1 LIYNPSMKKLL
12 LLLLLSLGLIG
23 CSSTAPEKVDVGS
36 ESYDWKKWN
45 CYDRFNGYYL
55 LSVGYIPELSDSR
68 GILFLKDSESGIDTI
83 HTLKGVRHYWNWEKY
98 QIVIDSDGTGRF
110 WDFTG
115 AKSGEERLS
124 KEVYEC
130 YN

>member
-1 LIYNPSMKKLL
+1 M
-12 LLLLLSLGLIG
+12 
-23 CSSTAPEKVDVGS
+23 
-36 ESYDWKKWN
+36 
-45 CYDRFNGYYL
+45 
-55 LSVGYIPELSDSR
+55 SVGYIPELSDSR

-98 QIVIDSDGTGRF
+98 QIVIDSDRF

>member
-1 LIYNPSMKKLL
+1 MMI
-12 LLLLLSLGLIG
+12 
-23 CSSTAPEKVDVGS
+23 
-36 ESYDWKKWN
+36 
-45 CYDRFNGYYL
+45 
-55 LSVGYIPELSDSR
+55 
-68 GILFLKDSESGIDTI
+68 
-83 HTLKGVRHYWNWEKY
+83 
-98 QIVIDSDGTGRF
+98 TGGF